1 MKIFKTPQDRP
12 VSPEVARE
20 CEVGTQV
27 RQTPHPCIVHLYR
40 VNFDEDLGLYTLVM
54 EFCPSASRSVR

>member
-1 MKIFKTPQDRP
+1 MRYAVKIFKTPQDRP

-27 RQTPHPCIVHLYR
+27 RQTPHPCAPAELL
-40 VNFDEDLGLYTLVM
+40 ESMML
-54 EFCPSASRSVR
+54 